1 MAVRSIGASMRWLRS
16 RCRRRWQITSVR
28 YRKLVSL
35 RGCEHKAL
43 EAEVTVGP
51 GEPARV
57 SIDEVFVN
65 GSLSE
70 W

>member
-1 MAVRSIGASMRWLRS
+1 M
-16 RCRRRWQITSVR
+16 QITSVR
-28 YRKLVSL
+28 HRKLVSL
-35 RGCEHKAL
+35 RGCEHKL
-43 EAEVTVGP
+43 LQAEVTVGP

-57 SIDEVFVN
+57 SIDEVSVN

>member
-1 MAVRSIGASMRWLRS
+1 M
-16 RCRRRWQITSVR
+16 QITSVR

-57 SIDEVFVN
+57 RIDEVSVN